1 MQDSLLLR
9 TTVPHPVYAGR
20 SDGPLTVLAVNVPLV
35 QQQLL
40 LQLDRAGDI
49 EILDVLDR
57 FDDGFETTY
66 ATRPKVVVL
75 GIGPPAEKEIHRVR
89 LLRLV
94 LPEVKVLAVAQSP
107 GEALALKALDCGCS
121 GFLGHVPS
129 PRSLELAVRSAA
141 GGHLSFP
148 SEVVGCFL
156 DQLERR
162 RQGVHLT
169 VREREILIL
178 LGEGES
184 TGAISEILSISPHTV
199 RNHVGSILGKLNV
212 RSRIEAVLIAD
223 SLDLID
229 LGGAA
234 GSGRRSRRAS

>member
-1 MQDSLLLR
+1 MQDSHFSR
-9 TTVPHPVYAGR
+9 TTEPHPGYAVR
-20 SDGPLTVLAVNVPLV
+20 SDGPLKVLAVNVPPLQQKVLV
-35 QQQLL
+35 GLN
-40 LQLDRAGDI
+40 RVPDI
-49 EILDVLDR
+49 EIVGILDR
-57 FDDGFETTY
+57 FGDGFETTY
-66 ATRPKVVVL
+66 ASRPNVVVL
-75 GIGPPAEKEIHRVR
+75 GIGPPADTEIQRVR

-107 GEALALKALDCGCS
+107 GETLAQKALECGCS
-121 GFLGHVPS
+121 GFLGSVPT
-129 PRSLELAVRSAA
+129 PRGFELAVRSAA

-148 SEVVGCFL
+148 SEVVGQFL

-162 RQGVHLT
+162 RQGLHLT
-169 VREREILIL
+169 VREWEILIL

-223 SLDLID
+223 RLDLID
-229 LGGAA
+229 LGNAA
-234 GSGRRSRRAS
+234 AN